1 MRESRKRRRSR
12 ARLNRVRDA
21 WLNLDAEQ
29 QAYMAVKSEAIAE
42 RHAQQPSES
51 DNQHQEPILSSQAQQ
66 SFQPR
71 VFINNIRIAVKA
83 SLRSTSKNVF
93 GDAQGGPVRVV
104 EQILDWLVLG
114 LGDEPTSHAG
124 QTMRQLLAAAWLM
137 LCVLM
142 LTNFAQA
149 DRAGAS
155 MFAWSIFYGSLGFF
169 YLMLWLILVI
179 GFVRERRAWA
189 RN

>member
-1 MRESRKRRRSR
+1 MNESRKKRRSR
-12 ARLNRVRDA
+12 ARLNRVCEA
-21 WLNLDAEQ
+21 WKDLDPEQ
-29 QAYMAVKSEAIAE
+29 QAYMADRSDAITE
-42 RHAQQPSES
+42 RHNQQSSTS
-51 DNQHQEPILSSQAQQ
+51 DNQQQAPFLSLQAQQ

-71 VFINNIRIAVKA
+71 LFIGNIRFVVKA
-83 SLRSTSKNVF
+83 SLRNVGRNIF
-93 GDAQGGPVRVV
+93 GDEQGGPVRVV

-114 LGDEPTSHAG
+114 LGDEPASHSG
-124 QTMRQLLAAAWLM
+124 RVIRQLLAAAWLL

-149 DRAGAS
+149 DGAGEY